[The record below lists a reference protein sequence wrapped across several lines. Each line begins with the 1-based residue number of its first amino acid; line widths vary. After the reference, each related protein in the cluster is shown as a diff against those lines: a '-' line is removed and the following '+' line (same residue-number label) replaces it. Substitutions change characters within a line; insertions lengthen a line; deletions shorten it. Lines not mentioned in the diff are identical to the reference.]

1 MEYCGY
7 GYIKLD
13 KSDGKDKLRY
23 AIVSSINQNMPVLL
37 SLNNTN
43 DNWNII
49 TGYNK
54 NGEIIYGFDGYS
66 SYWKDIDNDM
76 NIVKDGY
83 LKNKMYY
90 LIYTNGVLVNEKLL
104 AELDRRGIKPE
115 FTLSFDGVG
124 CHDWMRGMEGA
135 EQAAI
140 DAIKLLKSKGFQVA
154 IETVLY
160 TGNKGTL
167 ADTLKLSM
175 EIRMIEIPER
185 IDPYKIT
192 TAVILNPDGTFSHV
206 STEVIK
212 IYGKYYARINS
223 MTNGTYLLIYN
234 PKAFKD
240 VNGHWAE
247 NDVNDMA
254 QDW

>member
-1 MEYCGY
+1 
-7 GYIKLD
+7 
-13 KSDGKDKLRY
+13 
-23 AIVSSINQNMPVLL
+23 
-37 SLNNTN
+37 
-43 DNWNII
+43 
-49 TGYNK
+49 
-54 NGEIIYGFDGYS
+54 
-66 SYWKDIDNDM
+66 
-76 NIVKDGY
+76 
-83 LKNKMYY
+83 
-90 LIYTNGVLVNEKLL
+90 
-104 AELDRRGIKPE
+104 
-115 FTLSFDGVG
+115 
-124 CHDWMRGMEGA
+124 MEGA

-212 IYGKYYARINS
+212 YTANIMQESIA
-223 MTNGTYLLIYN
+223 
-234 PKAFKD
+234 
-240 VNGHWAE
+240 
-247 NDVNDMA
+247 
-254 QDW
+254 

>member
-104 AELDRRGIKPE
+104 AELDRRGIKP
-115 FTLSFDGVG
+115 
-124 CHDWMRGMEGA
+124 
-135 EQAAI
+135 
-140 DAIKLLKSKGFQVA
+140 
-154 IETVLY
+154 
-160 TGNKGTL
+160 
-167 ADTLKLSM
+167 
-175 EIRMIEIPER
+175 
-185 IDPYKIT
+185 
-192 TAVILNPDGTFSHV
+192 
-206 STEVIK
+206 
-212 IYGKYYARINS
+212 
-223 MTNGTYLLIYN
+223 
-234 PKAFKD
+234 
-240 VNGHWAE
+240 
-247 NDVNDMA
+247 
-254 QDW
+254 